1 MSDADFPN
9 LGFDPA
15 RGDVPSVRDLAEQ
28 LDKTGNYARE
38 AFDVLN
44 SVKENRDVWTGN
56 AAQAFAGTLDM
67 LPEYL
72 DKGHES
78 LEKAATALS
87 SWADDLQRHQQKA
100 RQLEERAANARRH
113 AENLDSAASTA
124 KANAAA
130 QPDDEQVRASADDAV
145 RAAAAAWDKLNQ
157 IRQEARTLQE
167 TWQSDADVCE
177 DALKDAVDAAPQ
189 KSFVESLGEIFDDV
203 GGWFADHIGSIGDI
217 AGIVSAVAGAL
228 AAIPVLTPI
237 AGPIAIGTGAIALAA
252 HGADMVI
259 NEKYDDLNAWAGL
272 AGDVIG
278 VAPGIGAIAKGF
290 ETAGDVVTGVDR
302 LVDVSRATGATGAA
316 DTAGEAVV
324 QGGKAVADDFSRA
337 ISEMKDP
344 SKVTQWLA
352 DMAMGDGALT
362 DPDLTRAVAKGFEH
376 APGLALQVP
385 SGVGLFDTSD
395 ATSDAKNAA
404 GWGSAILGAITLP

>member
-15 RGDVPSVRDLAEQ
+15 HGDVPSVRDLAEQ

-56 AAQAFAGTLDM
+56 AAQAFAGTLDE

-78 LEKAATALS
+78 LDKAATALS

-113 AENLDSAASTA
+113 AENLDSAASNA

-189 KSFVESLGEIFDDV
+189 KSFAESLGEIFDDV

-237 AGPIAIGTGAIALAA
+237 AGPIAIGTGAIALTA
-252 HGADMVI
+252 HGTDMVI
-259 NEKYDDLNAWAGL
+259 NEKYDDPNAWVGL

-278 VAPGIGAIAKGF
+278 LAPGIGAIAKGF

-316 DTAGEAVV
+316 DTVGEAVV
-324 QGGKAVADDFSRA
+324 QGGKAVGDDFSRA
-337 ISEMKDP
+337 ISEMENP

-362 DPDLTRAVAKGFEH
+362 DPDLTKNVAKGFEH
-376 APGLALQVP
+376 AAGVSLQVP
-385 SGVGLFDTSD
+385 SGIGLFDTSD
-395 ATSDAKNAA
+395 ATSDVKNTAGAA
-404 GWGSAILGAITLP
+404 SAILGGITLP

>member
-15 RGDVPSVRDLAEQ
+15 HGDVPSVRDLAEQ
-28 LDKTGNYARE
+28 LDKTGKYARE
-38 AFDVLN
+38 AFDVLK
-44 SVKENRDVWTGN
+44 SVKENKDVWTGN

-78 LEKAATALS
+78 LDKAATALS

-189 KSFVESLGEIFDDV
+189 KSFAESLGEIFDDV

-259 NEKYDDLNAWAGL
+259 NEKYDDPNAWVGL
-272 AGDVIG
+272 AGDAVG
-278 VAPGIGAIAKGF
+278 VLPGVGALAKGF
-290 ETAGDVVTGVDR
+290 GAAGDVVSGADR
-302 LVDVSRATGATGAA
+302 LVDVSRASGVTGVM
-316 DTAGEAVV
+316 DTAGEAAVR
-324 QGGKAVADDFSRA
+324 GGKAVGQGFSDA
-337 ISEMKDP
+337 VTAMKHPSEA
-344 SKVTQWLA
+344 TQWLA
-352 DMAMGDGALT
+352 ERAMGYGALT
-362 DPDLTRAVAKGFEH
+362 DPDLTANVAKGFEH
-376 APGLALQVP
+376 GVGVSLQIP
-385 SGVGLFDTSD
+385 SGIGLFDTSD
-395 ATSDAKNAA
+395 ATSDAKDTA
-404 GWGSAILGAITLP
+404 GIGSLVHGMGTIR